1 MKKKPIIISS
11 IFIVSS
17 LIQLITQILITRLFG
32 ASQQVDNFLAAV
44 TIPTWIVTVIYA
56 TLNDVLLPR
65 LKKDDNENE
74 VGSDLTG
81 LLFGL
86 GILGLIVSLVLWLS
100 AEWLMKIVFGN
111 AILDFNEVINYFRF
125 MIWGIPIAI
134 ITVAGGSFYY
144 LHQKF
149 FRFPVVQLI
158 GTIINFGVLLFCYPI
173 FGVRSLVIGFLA
185 NLVVQLPMMW
195 PRIATKFKIINLSP
209 ILISWLPLIIGVL
222 AMRSDSLLVRS
233 FGAGLGEGYL
243 VYLNL
248 LLRIFGLGTGLLT
261 IGLQVV
267 LLPNLVEM
275 FARHEYQT
283 ASQLINKAKIVAL
296 VVTILATGTIYLLT
310 PELLKQLF
318 VGGQFDMTD
327 LQKTVE
333 LLPVFILPA
342 IGWGVAN
349 LFAQPLIAL
358 KKVWWVG
365 GIQLASLIIGWL
377 VAMTLQ
383 SSGLV
388 VLSIGAG
395 LTILLFGGII
405 GNEIVWQIYKK
416 RLINK

>member
-1 MKKKPIIISS
+1 MKKKPIIISG

-56 TLNDVLLPR
+56 TLNDALLPR
-65 LKKDDNENE
+65 LKKDDNQGE
-74 VGSDLTG
+74 VRQDLTG
-81 LLFGL
+81 LLISL
-86 GILGLIVSLVLWLS
+86 GGMGVIISLVLWLL
-100 AEWLMKIVFGN
+100 AEWLMKLVFGN
-111 AILDFNEVINYFRF
+111 AVLDLVEVINYFRI

-134 ITVAGGSFYY
+134 ITVAGGSYYY
-144 LHQKF
+144 LHQKL
-149 FRFPVVQLI
+149 FRFPIVQLI
-158 GTIINFGVLLFCYPI
+158 GSVTNLLVLILTYPLFGI
-173 FGVRSLVIGFLA
+173 RSLVIGFLA
-185 NLVVQLPMMW
+185 NLVIQLPMMW
-195 PRIATKFKIINLSP
+195 PRIVTKFKFFNLSP
-209 ILISWLPLIIGVL
+209 LLLAWLPLIIGVL

-275 FARHEYQT
+275 FERHEYQT
-283 ASQLINKAKIVAL
+283 ASQLINKAKAVAL
-296 VVTILATGTIYLLT
+296 VVTIAATAMIYWLT

-318 VGGQFDMTD
+318 VGGQFDMSD

-333 LLPVFILPA
+333 LLPIFILPA

-365 GIQLASLIIGWL
+365 GIQLASLVCGWL

-383 SSGLV
+383 SSGFAI
-388 VLSIGAG
+388 LSIGAG

-416 RLINK
+416 RLLSE